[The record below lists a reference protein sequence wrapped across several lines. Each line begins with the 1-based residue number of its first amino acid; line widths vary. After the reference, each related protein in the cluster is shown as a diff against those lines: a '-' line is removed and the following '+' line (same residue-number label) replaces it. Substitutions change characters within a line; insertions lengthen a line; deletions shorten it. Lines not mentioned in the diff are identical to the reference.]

1 MAHNGNASPRNRSR
15 PHSARGPE
23 GADRRRFRSRSVQQ
37 PKSLR
42 SRAPWPSRRSGH
54 GQAVRLYVVRG
65 DSMRPSFREGDQLV
79 VSPRAY
85 RRSAPSRGDVV
96 VVRDPRLP
104 AREELKRIVGLSGE
118 ELRLEDG
125 LLYVDGAVLD
135 EPYLGGLP
143 STPGAGGAPLAYGG
157 RRVLHIGRRPRPKHG
172 QPRVRPRRSRPAGRQ
187 SPATILAAPALGNG
201 LIDLGPGRQQ
211 GRT

>member
-1 MAHNGNASPRNRSR
+1 M
-15 PHSARGPE
+15 
-23 GADRRRFRSRSVQQ
+23 
-37 PKSLR
+37 
-42 SRAPWPSRRSGH
+42 
-54 GQAVRLYVVRG
+54 RG

-143 STPGAGGAPLAYGG
+143 PTLGLEARRWRMGADEYFILGDDRVRSTDSREYGPVGADLLVG
-157 RRVLHIGRRPRPKHG
+157 RVLLRYWPPQRWGM
-172 QPRVRPRRSRPAGRQ
+172 V
-187 SPATILAAPALGNG
+187 
-201 LIDLGPGRQQ
+201 
-211 GRT
+211 